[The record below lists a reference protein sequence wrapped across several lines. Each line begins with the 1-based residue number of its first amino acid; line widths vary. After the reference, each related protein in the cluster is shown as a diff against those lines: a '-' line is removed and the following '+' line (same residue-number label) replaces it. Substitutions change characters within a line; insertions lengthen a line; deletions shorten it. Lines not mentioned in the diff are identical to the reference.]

1 LECNEELEDRL
12 GDEADECF
20 IDEDGSFTDDEEIE
34 EEMEEEYE
42 EEQDYSQEDDEE
54 EINPNLLL
62 EPFQVPSKMSP

>member
-1 LECNEELEDRL
+1 MECNEELEDKL

-42 EEQDYSQEDDEE
+42 EEQDYEQEED
-54 EINPNLLL
+54 
-62 EPFQVPSKMSP
+62 